1 MAKDNYHILYESH
14 IEDNKK
20 AKNALSA
27 AKAVE
32 SKIKKKYVLR
42 VGKTI
47 VETNDEK
54 RLKEYSEY
62 INDKLNGKI

>member
-27 AKAVE
+27 AKALE
-32 SKIKKKYVLR
+32 NNIKKKYVLR
-42 VGKTI
+42 IGNTI

-54 RLKEYSEY
+54 RLKEYREY
-62 INDKLNGKI
+62 INNRLNGKI

>member
-32 SKIKKKYVLR
+32 SNIKKKYVLR
-42 VGKTI
+42 IGKTI

-62 INDKLNGKI
+62 INNRLNGKI

>member
-27 AKAVE
+27 AKALE

-62 INDKLNGKI
+62 INNKLNGKI

>member
-20 AKNALSA
+20 AKNALAA
-27 AKAVE
+27 AKDVE

-54 RLKEYSEY
+54 RLKEYREY
-62 INDKLNGKI
+62 INNKLNGKI

>member
-42 VGKTI
+42 ISNTI
-47 VETNDEK
+47 VETNDEE
-54 RLKEYSEY
+54 RIKEYREY
-62 INDKLNGKI
+62 INNRLNGKI

>member
-32 SKIKKKYVLR
+32 SKIKKKYVAKQDKINY
-42 VGKTI
+42 VYQ
-47 VETNDEK
+47 EK
-54 RLKEYSEY
+54 WN
-62 INDKLNGKI
+62 I

>member
-27 AKAVE
+27 AKDVE

-54 RLKEYSEY
+54 RLKEYREY
-62 INDKLNGKI
+62 INNKLNGKI

>member
-54 RLKEYSEY
+54 RLKEYSDY
-62 INDKLNGKI
+62 INDKVNGKI

>member
-27 AKAVE
+27 AKDVE

-54 RLKEYSEY
+54 RLKEYREY
-62 INDKLNGKI
+62 INNRLNGKI

>member
-54 RLKEYSEY
+54 RLKEYSDY

>member
-54 RLKEYSEY
+54 RLK
-62 INDKLNGKI
+62 

>member
-32 SKIKKKYVLR
+32 RKIKKKYGLR

-62 INDKLNGKI
+62 INNRLNGKI

>member
-42 VGKTI
+42 IGNTI

-54 RLKEYSEY
+54 RLKEYREY
-62 INDKLNGKI
+62 INNRLYGKI

>member
-20 AKNALSA
+20 EKNALSA

-62 INDKLNGKI
+62 INNKLNGKI